1 MLLKNI
7 FAIVVKGIA
16 RQFLNGYKGNIFFAE
31 PPDRNV
37 AFAFRSTYPVLP
49 AYPVINCII
58 LSTT

>member
-37 AFAFRSTYPVLP
+37 AFAFRSNIPLAAHIP
-49 AYPVINCII
+49 
-58 LSTT
+58 SH